1 MTDQNQKPSVEHD
14 SAAERFVLRREGH
27 TAELQYTLQDGVI
40 TFTHTGVPAE
50 LEGRGI
56 GSQLAHAGLEYA
68 RENNLKVASVCWFV
82 SGYIERHAE
91 YQGLLLKA

>member
-1 MTDQNQKPSVEHD
+1 MTDQNQIPTVEHH
-14 SAAERFVLRREGH
+14 SAAKRFVLRREGH
-27 TAELQYTLQDGVI
+27 TAVLQYTVKDGGL

-68 RENNLKVASVCWFV
+68 RENNFKVASLCWFV

-91 YQGLLLKA
+91 YQYLLKA

>member
-1 MTDQNQKPSVEHD
+1 MTEQTQNPIIEHD
-14 SAAERFVLRREGH
+14 KLSRRFLLRKDGH
-27 TAELQYTLQDGVI
+27 TAILDYSLEDNLI
-40 TFTHTGVPAE
+40 TFTHTGVPIE

-68 RENNLKVASVCWFV
+68 RENNFKVLSLCWFV

-91 YQGLLLKA
+91 YQGLIKK